1 MIKVIISGYGKMGHM
16 VEKELERRGIELVE
30 ASEDITA
37 VDPAVA
43 KACVCID
50 FTTPDAFRANYP
62 FIARHFKAAVVGTTG
77 WNDIRADVFA
87 AFEAAGTPLIYASN
101 FSLGVNAL
109 YAAVRKASAL
119 LKGAGYVPEIEEI
132 HHIHKLDAPSGTA
145 ITLAE
150 GILENLDRKERWQ
163 LDKATTEKDIA
174 IKAIREGEVP
184 GTHTIH
190 YESNV
195 DSITITHE
203 AKSREGVALGAVL
216 AAEFTAG
223 KKGFYDMSDIFQF

>member
-1 MIKVIISGYGKMGHM
+1 MIKVVISGYGKMGHM

-145 ITLAE
+145 KTLGAIVEESLGEKPEITSV
-150 GILENLDRKERWQ
+150 
-163 LDKATTEKDIA
+163 
-174 IKAIREGEVP
+174 REGEVP
-184 GTHTIH
+184 GIHTLTLTS
-190 YESNV
+190 EC
-195 DSITITHE
+195 DKLTLRHE
-203 AKSREGVALGAVL
+203 AFSREGFAKGAVV
-216 AAEFTAG
+216 AATLTEGLEGIHEFG
-223 KKGFYDMSDIFQF
+223 ELL

>member
-145 ITLAE
+145 KTLGAIVEELLGEKPEITSV
-150 GILENLDRKERWQ
+150 
-163 LDKATTEKDIA
+163 
-174 IKAIREGEVP
+174 REGEVP
-184 GTHTIH
+184 GIHTLTLTS
-190 YESNV
+190 EC
-195 DSITITHE
+195 DKLTLRHE
-203 AKSREGVALGAVL
+203 AFSREGFAKGAVV
-216 AAEFTAG
+216 AATLTEGLEGIHEFG
-223 KKGFYDMSDIFQF
+223 ELL